1 MINNIYIL
9 TKGSNNDRFFSVFF
23 CSGMLQTAN
32 RFIVKTFNI
41 LDILNLINPTSKQF
55 FLYTLKKS
63 SKAVIFET
71 LSQKYKNI
79 CYYGFD
85 FWKKRKTSKCLIF
98 FKDFVSDCAFYKH

>member
-9 TKGSNNDRFFSVFF
+9 TKGSNNDRFFSIFF

-32 RFIVKTFNI
+32 RFIVKTFNFGHFEFNQSYLKTI
-41 LDILNLINPTSKQF
+41 

-63 SKAVIFET
+63 GKAVIFET

>member
-1 MINNIYIL
+1 MIA
-9 TKGSNNDRFFSVFF
+9 FSVFF
-23 CSGMLQTAN
+23 SAQECYRLLTDLLL
-32 RFIVKTFNI
+32 KHLI

-85 FWKKRKTSKCLIF
+85 FWKKRKTSKC
-98 FKDFVSDCAFYKH
+98 

>member
-1 MINNIYIL
+1 MIA
-9 TKGSNNDRFFSVFF
+9 FSVFLSVQE
-23 CSGMLQTAN
+23 CYRLLTDLLL
-32 RFIVKTFNI
+32 KHLI

-85 FWKKRKTSKCLIF
+85 FWKKRKTSKC
-98 FKDFVSDCAFYKH
+98 